1 MPYRLKRKE
10 SVDEG
15 LKRVALEQLQRA
27 QQECEDRDL
36 DGDTTVHQIRKRMK
50 KMRALLRLAKDPLG
64 DKTFRSG
71 NHRARFLARRL
82 AGDRDAQVM
91 LDTAIAL
98 AGDDPVLAGA
108 GFEQVQTQLQTQ
120 VGHHEQQSDLL
131 LRLQQSRQEL
141 IEMQN
146 EVAEWPLRGKG
157 FSTIE
162 SGLRRA
168 YKRGRKALKKV
179 ARDANDEDMH
189 TWRKRVKDYW
199 YHVRLL
205 ENAWPGLMTCQAD
218 ELKLLSELLGDHND
232 LSVLEKT
239 LMQLPGEVL
248 GDAQKDVWEG
258 RIGREKRRLRRH
270 AMLLGRRIY
279 TEPAGR
285 LIDRVEG
292 YWEVWKGHR

>member
-10 SVDEG
+10 SVDQG

-36 DGDTTVHQIRKRMK
+36 DSDTKVHQIRKRMK
-50 KMRALLRLAKDPLG
+50 KLRALLRLAKDRLG
-64 DKTFRSG
+64 DKNFRSG
-71 NHRARFLARRL
+71 NHRARSLARRL

-91 LDTAIAL
+91 LDTANAL

-108 GFEQVQTQLQTQ
+108 GLEQVQTQLQTQ
-120 VGHHEQQSDLL
+120 VGHHAQRSELG

-146 EVAEWPLRGKG
+146 EVTEWPLRGKG
-157 FSTIE
+157 LSAIE
-162 SGLRRA
+162 SGLRRT

-179 ARDANDEDMH
+179 GRDANDEDMH

-218 ELKLLSELLGDHND
+218 ELKILSELLGDHND
-232 LSVLEKT
+232 LSVLETT
-239 LMQLPGEVL
+239 LVQLPREVI
-248 GDAQKDVWEG
+248 GDEQKDVWKSQ
-258 RIGREKRRLRRH
+258 IGREKRRLRRH

-285 LIDRVEG
+285 LIDRIDG
-292 YWEVWKGHR
+292 YWDVWKGHR